1 MGPHREETRLERAPR
16 EPEHGH
22 QGEEE
27 DASTPQRDLAAA
39 VAIAAFALFVMAL
52 ALALPNPGGMFTAPG
67 LLPFLT
73 GLSLFAMAV
82 GLGIAALREGGAR
95 GLGSVFSTGAPA
107 SDAHPGRAWALI
119 GLLAA
124 MVVAID
130 ALPFELRFR
139 VAGRALELGSFEGVS
154 IPFLALVLRI
164 FWRASVLR
172 CLLVAAAAVIGF
184 AAAFRY
190 GFNIP
195 LPGSG

>member
-1 MGPHREETRLERAPR
+1 VGPGEEEARIERARR
-16 EPEHGH
+16 ELEHGLR
-22 QGEEE
+22 GEEE
-27 DASTPQRDLAAA
+27 DTSTPQSDLAAA
-39 VAIAAFALFVMAL
+39 VAIAVFALAVMGF
-52 ALALPNPGGMFTAPG
+52 ALALPNPGSVFTAPG

-73 GLSLFAMAV
+73 GLTLFAMAA
-82 GLGIAALREGGAR
+82 GLGVAALRAGGGR
-95 GLGSVFSTGAPA
+95 DLGSLLATAPQ
-107 SDAHPGRAWALI
+107 SDARPGRAWALV

-124 MVVAID
+124 MVVVID
-130 ALPFELRFR
+130 AVPFELRFR
-139 VAGRALELGSFEGVS
+139 VAGRALEIGTFECVS

-172 CLLVAAAAVIGF
+172 CLLVAGITVIGF

>member
-1 MGPHREETRLERAPR
+1 MSPEPEDTRSERAG
-16 EPEHGH
+16 PELGRR
-22 QGEEE
+22 GEEE

-39 VAIAAFALFVMAL
+39 VAIAAFALGVMAF
-52 ALALPNPGGMFTAPG
+52 ALALPNPGSLFTAPG

-73 GLSLFAMAV
+73 GLTLFAMAV
-82 GLGIAALREGGAR
+82 GLGVAAVRAGGAR
-95 GLGSVFSTGAPA
+95 GLGGILSSGAPD

-119 GLLAA
+119 GLLVA
-124 MVVAID
+124 MVVVID
-130 ALPFELRFR
+130 AVPFEVRFR
-139 VAGRALELGSFEGVS
+139 VAGRALEIGTFEVVS
-154 IPFLALVLRI
+154 IPFLAVVLRL

-172 CLLVAAAAVIGF
+172 CLLVAAVAVVGF

>member
-1 MGPHREETRLERAPR
+1 VGPGEEEARGARAR
-16 EPEHGH
+16 QGLEHGLH
-22 QGEEE
+22 GEEE

-39 VAIAAFALFVMAL
+39 VAIAVFALVVMGL
-52 ALALPNPGGMFTAPG
+52 ALGLPNPGSVLTAPG

-82 GLGIAALREGGAR
+82 GLGVAALRAGGGK
-95 GLGSVFSTGAPA
+95 GLGGIFAAAAS
-107 SDAHPGRAWALI
+107 SDAHPGRAWALV

-124 MVVAID
+124 MIVVID
-130 ALPFELRFR
+130 AVPFELRFR
-139 VAGRALELGSFEGVS
+139 AAGRTLEIGTFECVS
-154 IPFLALVLRI
+154 IPFLAFVLRI

-172 CLLVAAAAVIGF
+172 CLLVAGVTVVGF